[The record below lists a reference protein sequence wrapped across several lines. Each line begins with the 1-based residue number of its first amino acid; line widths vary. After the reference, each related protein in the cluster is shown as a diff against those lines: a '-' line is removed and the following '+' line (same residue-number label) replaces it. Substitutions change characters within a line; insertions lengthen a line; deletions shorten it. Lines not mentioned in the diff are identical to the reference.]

1 MLNKNDF
8 FNYIKDHVTGYL
20 PPVFENG
27 RIELVEM
34 IKDNDI
40 KLTSINIV
48 KQGENSCPA
57 IYLDSLYKCYTDG
70 KKLDECV
77 ADVADIRI
85 ERDVSDLVKKLS
97 YLDYST
103 ARKNLMIRMCD
114 PEWNK
119 ERLLQAVHTMH
130 GDYAAIYY
138 LRIEQDNVNF
148 ATELIK
154 PEMLKSWGVSEEQL
168 HVDAMDA
175 ERKRCPILCNI
186 TDIIDEMIFGI
197 EPINMFLEN
206 ESNIP
211 GVMENPLYVLTNADR
226 MNGASLILQED
237 LLEQIG
243 NIIKTD
249 YYILPSSCHQVMI
262 LPAFTEI
269 DITAMT
275 EIVKDI
281 NVTEVEP
288 QDRFSEKVQ
297 YYSRETKTLE
307 NAFRREARLEVEK
320 EKQAGKSIKERITS
334 AKKEV
339 SAVPTAKSG
348 QRTKSMEAEI

>member
-34 IKDNDI
+34 VKDNDI

-48 KQGENSCPA
+48 KQGENSCPEV
-57 IYLDSLYKCYTDG
+57 YLDSLYEYYTNG

-85 ERDVSDLVKKLS
+85 ERDASDLVKLN
-97 YLDYST
+97 YWDYSI

-114 PEWNK
+114 PDWNK
-119 ERLLQAVHTMH
+119 ERLLQTVHTMY

-138 LRIEQDNVNF
+138 IRIDQDNENF
-148 ATELIK
+148 ETPAVT
-154 PEMLKSWGVSEEQL
+154 PEMLKAWDISKEQL
-168 HVDAMDA
+168 HTDAMAADR
-175 ERKRCPILCNI
+175 ERNPILCNI
-186 TDIIDEMIFGI
+186 TEIMDEIVFGV
-197 EPINMFLEN
+197 EPKNMLHEKEN
-206 ESNIP
+206 IIP
-211 GVMENPLYVLTNADR
+211 GVMENPLYVLTNDDR

-243 NIIKTD
+243 TVIATD
-249 YYILPSSCHQVMI
+249 YYVLPSSCHEVMI
-262 LPAFTEI
+262 LSAFTEL
-269 DITAMT
+269 DITAITGM
-275 EIVKDI
+275 VRDI
-281 NVTEVEP
+281 NASVVNP
-288 QDRFSEKVQ
+288 RDRFSDKVQ
-297 YYSRETKTLE
+297 YYSRDTKTLE
-307 NAFRREARLEVEK
+307 NAFRRDARLEAEK
-320 EKQAGKSIKERITS
+320 HAGKSIRDRIAS

-339 SAVPTAKSG
+339 SAGPAVKSE
-348 QRTKSMEAEI
+348 QRSKSMEAVM